1 MAKRNVSKL
10 RGYLALLLVCFLYT
24 VCDVLQRALVSPLV
38 KLCPKARI
46 PVLGRW
52 IKAMAYFG
60 TAPLR
65 SVGGASLQFP
75 PQVVP
80 CAPGKLILMNH
91 QSVIDIL
98 LVVKSVAYGYPRIVT
113 RARYGRFIPLISHLV
128 RLYQYPTVD
137 PTANPREVLK
147 MARAMARE
155 ARDSDVPIAI
165 FPEGTRT
172 KDGEIGS
179 FRKRGLAKVLKGR
192 PWTVYVFVVDGYWE
206 KSHVKD
212 FLADLSALD
221 GRVEHAATLEWTD
234 PDADPGPFITKVR
247 DIMSERLTEMRSNST
262 PAP

>member
-1 MAKRNVSKL
+1 
-10 RGYLALLLVCFLYT
+10 
-24 VCDVLQRALVSPLV
+24 
-38 KLCPKARI
+38 
-46 PVLGRW
+46 
-52 IKAMAYFG
+52 MAYFG

-147 MARAMARE
+147 
-155 ARDSDVPIAI
+155 S
-165 FPEGTRT
+165 
-172 KDGEIGS
+172 
-179 FRKRGLAKVLKGR
+179 
-192 PWTVYVFVVDGYWE
+192 
-206 KSHVKD
+206 
-212 FLADLSALD
+212 
-221 GRVEHAATLEWTD
+221 
-234 PDADPGPFITKVR
+234 
-247 DIMSERLTEMRSNST
+247 
-262 PAP
+262 